1 VLDSHCDDL
10 KSGKVE
16 AVDGEAGSA
25 QWRKK
30 KRTASGMGGFVLHPE
45 AIYDRTEIRAFL
57 ATDHPTAALSPQGRN
72 SGNNFGTG
80 FILSG
85 WSPWPGSDYSA
96 ISQEKPS
103 AILDD
108 LRGPRNL
115 RVIGALFFRK
125 RD

>member
-1 VLDSHCDDL
+1 MSAYLTELAEVCATFDSRCDDL

-30 KRTASGMGGFVLHPE
+30 SKTASGYERICVLHPE
-45 AIYDRTEIRAFL
+45 AVYDRTEFRAFI
-57 ATDHPTAALSPQGRN
+57 AADNPTAALSPRRRK

-85 WSPWPGSDYSA
+85 WPP
-96 ISQEKPS
+96 
-103 AILDD
+103 
-108 LRGPRNL
+108 
-115 RVIGALFFRK
+115 
-125 RD
+125 